1 MKKFLSLVVVLLLT
15 GCGTMG
21 GMVTATMSDA
31 DFVSAAPEQRD
42 AYLKNIQEEALVL
55 STKKEVEY
63 QAGRPVYY
71 GDSKTGYTLQ
81 WNRRL
86 GLVSV
91 YPGHITG
98 PMGMESAALLVL
110 RADERG
116 NIHYQQAG
124 GVDKP
129 TTILA
134 NVANQEAL
142 GRLFVKGGFQVLG
155 AAANGAI
162 AAKIHSDASC
172 GENCGNIVMV
182 NQGGNAGASA
192 GAQAG
197 ANVDA
202 NIALGACPSG
212 NCGVPMD

>member
-1 MKKFLSLVVVLLLT
+1 MKKILSLVVVLLLT

-42 AYLKNIQEEALVL
+42 AYLKNIQEEAFVL

-63 QAGRPVYY
+63 QSGRPVYY

-91 YPGHITG
+91 YPGHVTG

-142 GRLFVKGGFQVLG
+142 GRLFVKGGFQVLSAG
-155 AAANGAI
+155 ANGAL
-162 AAKIHSDASC
+162 AAKIHANASC
-172 GENCGNIVMV
+172 GENCDNIIMV

-197 ANVDA
+197 ANVDVNA
-202 NIALGACPSG
+202 VLGGCG
-212 NCGVPMD
+212 NAGCGVPMD